1 MTKENSDDNVI
12 FVGNKPPMNYVI
24 AVLTEFKKSDEVVV
38 KARGRAISKAVETC
52 EVVRKKFLADVTI
65 SDIQIGSE
73 SIIDDKTNK
82 PMDLATIEIYMTTKS

>member
-1 MTKENSDDNVI
+1 KENSDDNVI
-12 FVGNKPPMNYVI
+12 FVGNKPPMNYII

-73 SIIDDKTNK
+73 NIIDDKTNK

>member
-12 FVGNKPPMNYVI
+12 FVGNKPPMNYII

-38 KARGRAISKAVETC
+38 KARGRAISKAVETV
-52 EVVRKKFLADVTI
+52 EVVRKKFLADVKI

-73 SIIDDKTNK
+73 NIIDDKTNK

>member
-12 FVGNKPPMNYVI
+12 FVGNKPPMNYII

-73 SIIDDKTNK
+73 NIIDDKTNK